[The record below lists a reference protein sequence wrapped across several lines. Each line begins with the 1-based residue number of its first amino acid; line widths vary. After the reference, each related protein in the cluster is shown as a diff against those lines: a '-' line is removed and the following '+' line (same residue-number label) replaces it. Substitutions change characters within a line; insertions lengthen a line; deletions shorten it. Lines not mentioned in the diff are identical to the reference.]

1 MCLSPRPKDPARPGQ
16 APVCHGRHTVLA
28 VLASLSAVAG
38 CGPVERFYDSKLTP
52 DTPIEWWQDLQ
63 GGRIAAV
70 RPPPPGVADPYPNLA
85 AVPARPVLPDAATRR
100 ALQARL
106 IAERDRTKQ
115 EGERDPIGTAPA
127 PPPTPAVP
135 ASATNP
141 TAPTAPTAA
150 KPMPDPDASTM
161 VFDAATAA
169 PAGPAAPV
177 TAAPV
182 LPQAPAG
189 VVAPRQESGPLP
201 DLPGA
206 VPAAPRLGGIP
217 AGLSGPA
224 RPRPPPSVEVRF
236 TRGSASLPNAAGPAL
251 RSLVE
256 RRAGGAILVIAG
268 GDAAPGAMDR
278 QASALQVALRR
289 ARAIAQSLM
298 EAGVPAASLQYEV
311 SASGRGG
318 GARLLAL

>member
-1 MCLSPRPKDPARPGQ
+1 MCLSPTAKETAQRGQ
-16 APVCHGRHTVLA
+16 APVRHGRPAPLA
-28 VLASLSAVAG
+28 LLATLSMLAG
-38 CGPVERFYDSKLTP
+38 CGPVERLYNSKLTP

-63 GGRIAAV
+63 GGRIASV
-70 RPPPPGVADPYPNLA
+70 RPPPPGVADPYPSLA

-106 IAERDRTKQ
+106 MAERDRTRQ
-115 EGERDPIGTAPA
+115 DGERDPIGTAPV
-127 PPPTPAVP
+127 PPPAPTFSTAPA
-135 ASATNP
+135 ASAAARP
-141 TAPTAPTAA
+141 T
-150 KPMPDPDASTM
+150 PDPDASVM

-169 PAGPAAPV
+169 PAGPAAP
-177 TAAPV
+177 
-182 LPQAPAG
+182 LQAPAG
-189 VVAPRQESGPLP
+189 IPAPRQESGPLP

-217 AGLSGPA
+217 AGTSGPA
-224 RPRPPPSVEVRF
+224 TPRPLPSVEVRF
-236 TRGSASLPNAAGPAL
+236 PRGSASLPDAAGPAL

-268 GDAAPGAMDR
+268 GDAAPGALDR
-278 QASALQVALRR
+278 QAAALQVALRR
-289 ARAIAQSLM
+289 ARAIAQLLR
-298 EAGVPAASLQYEV
+298 EAGVPEASLQYEV